1 MPVPTVQPDPDL
13 LASPLFLLAAWA
25 AGLAVAGGLVAWWR
39 VVGAGFT
46 WLVAATV
53 AVLGCFSLVAGQGP
67 GAAVAVAGA
76 ALAVIAARR
85 PAWAVGGFVTAAA
98 GALTAA
104 AGIAGWPLA
113 VTGAAALGGIT
124 GEMLL
129 GHWYLVDPSLPR
141 WALRRLDILGFVG
154 LAADAL
160 AVATLGPSSLFSA
173 PGAAIVALAVLV
185 GMSALLMTM
194 VWFALDHPAYS
205 GVMAATGLSYLAV
218 LTGLGAVYLGRLLA
232 SGQAPAFLSF

>member
-1 MPVPTVQPDPDL
+1 MPAPTVQPDPDL

-25 AGLAVAGGLVAWWR
+25 AGLAVAGGLVAWWK
-39 VVGAGFT
+39 VVGPGFS
-46 WLVAATV
+46 WMVAATV
-53 AVLGCFSLVAGQGP
+53 AVLAGVASAAGMGSPAVLALGGAVVAGA
-67 GAAVAVAGA
+67 GARRRWLAVAGF
-76 ALAVIAARR
+76 AV
-85 PAWAVGGFVTAAA
+85 AAA

-113 VTGAAALGGIT
+113 ATGAAALGGIT

-129 GHWYLVDPSLPR
+129 GHWYLVDPTLPR
-141 WALRRLDILGFVG
+141 WALRRLDIVG
-154 LAADAL
+154 VAGLVADIAAL
-160 AVATLGPSSLFSA
+160 ALFGPSSPFGA
-173 PGAAIVALAVLV
+173 GAAAVAALAVLAA
-185 GMSALLMTM
+185 MSVLLMVM